1 MLNQELTRGL
11 PMTVDV
17 PKVISKVIRG
27 FIMKVIA
34 HLMAAAVATTAISPA
49 AAGGFD
55 GNRFRDLVKT
65 FHAWKPRVP
74 IEMVRCAA
82 ADGSTVA
89 FSTTTTGDKHLVGPV
104 TVVSGSQRAL
114 VSPEWVSTYRNKDDG
129 MAIEAYRPNAVH
141 PFFAFKTELVPTTAP
156 KTDEVGTYAGTMAV
170 FGKQK
175 AVTCSAFQKGAGTL
189 AAQPYP
195 MTSDLNFVCQRV
207 TASGDIGD
215 TLFQTKLRGSQS
227 QRLFFDLKETRAI
240 DDFETLSMTQVS
252 KYNVKKIEFILVSDD
267 IEDVNLGGVDLT
279 IDLIGKRVP
288 PAQTGVWGFWT
299 GTYKRAAPGR
309 ELEAKVTC
317 GAYVQ

>member
-27 FIMKVIA
+27 VIMKVIA
-34 HLMAAAVATTAISPA
+34 HLVAAAVAATAITPA

-74 IEMVRCAA
+74 TETVRCSA

-141 PFFAFKTELVPTTAP
+141 PFLAFKTELVPTTAP
-156 KTDEVGTYAGTMAV
+156 KTDEVGTYAGTMTA
-170 FGKQK
+170 FGTEK
-175 AVTCSAFQKGAGTL
+175 AITCSVFQKGAGTL
-189 AAQPYP
+189 AAQVSS
-195 MTSDLNFVCQRV
+195 SDLNVVCQK
-207 TASGDIGD
+207 TDASGNLGE
-215 TLFQTKLRGSQS
+215 TLATITVTGQPSH
-227 QRLFFDLKETRAI
+227 RLVDNIIETRSASDLEYI
-240 DDFETLSMTQVS
+240 PSYSMSQYHFKKARYSVEVDD
-252 KYNVKKIEFILVSDD
+252 
-267 IEDVNLGGVDLT
+267 GGLTGIVDLT
-279 IDLIGKRVP
+279 IDLVGKRVP

-309 ELEAKVTC
+309 ELGAKVTC
-317 GAYVQ
+317 GAYAQ

>member
-11 PMTVDV
+11 PMTADI
-17 PKVISKVIRG
+17 PKVIRG

-114 VSPEWVSTYRNKDDG
+114 VSLEWVSTYRNKDDG

-156 KTDEVGTYAGTMAV
+156 KTDEVGTYAGTMTV
-170 FGKQK
+170 FGTEK

-189 AAQPYP
+189 AAQVGLEQ
-195 MTSDLNFVCQRV
+195 TVVCQGV
-207 TASGDIGD
+207 VASGLDPGDMTVSFVTKSPSYRIWGDIY
-215 TLFQTKLRGSQS
+215 
-227 QRLFFDLKETRAI
+227 ETRNNGWYDTI
-240 DDFETLSMTQVS
+240 YSYTVSNILIGKSRVFVGTDDGGYTREVDMTL
-252 KYNVKKIEFILVSDD
+252 
-267 IEDVNLGGVDLT
+267 
-279 IDLIGKRVP
+279 DLIGKRVP
-288 PAQTGVWGFWT
+288 PAQAGIWGMWT
-299 GTYKRAAPGR
+299 GTYKRAAYGR
-309 ELEAKVTC
+309 ENYEVKVTC
-317 GAYVQ
+317 GASAQ